1 MRERDGH
8 IFDNRRPSGPPGPP
22 GTSRVGARGCVP
34 ERLAGEVIR
43 LARLATAI
51 HLYES
56 ARLITWAEEA
66 HHRSSEEDAR

>member
-8 IFDNRRPSGPPGPP
+8 MIDNRLPSGPRGME
-22 GTSRVGARGCVP
+22 RVGSDGCDP

-56 ARLITWAEEA
+56 ARLIASAEGA
-66 HHRSSEEDAR
+66 RDRSSEGAR

>member
-8 IFDNRRPSGPPGPP
+8 MIDNRRPSGPPGPP
-22 GTSRVGARGCVP
+22 GTSRVGARGGGP

-56 ARLITWAEEA
+56 ARLIASAEEA
-66 HHRSSEEDAR
+66 RDRSSESAR

>member
-8 IFDNRRPSGPPGPP
+8 IFDNRRPSGSPGPP
-22 GTSRVGARGCVP
+22 GTSRVGSRGDP

>member
-1 MRERDGH
+1 MG
-8 IFDNRRPSGPPGPP
+8 
-22 GTSRVGARGCVP
+22 RVGADGRETEPTACVP

-56 ARLITWAEEA
+56 VRLMTSAEGAPERAR
-66 HHRSSEEDAR
+66 